1 MCTPKI
7 LRLIWSQGNA
17 LFHVDSSFNPRRAS
31 FSLLRAF
38 ELPPPGHG
46 GDTDFADS
54 RTAFDDLPE
63 ELKAE
68 LIEKD
73 YAAAHCMAHS
83 RKVAAPEFFKDLDVS
98 TQPMHI
104 HKILQKHELS
114 GRMNLYIA
122 AHAHHVVGV
131 DKTKS
136 DALLKQ
142 LLEYATQEKYRTSV
156 AWQNPSDMIIWDNT
170 CVLHRAGGGTFAGK
184 FRRDLRRTTV
194 HDASSTAWGLND
206 PSLSKRPGFS
216 MGSSNQPPHGLL
228 QPVAT

>member
-170 CVLHRAGGGTFAGK
+170 CVLHRATGGIYEGK
-184 FRRDLRRTTV
+184 HRRDMRR
-194 HDASSTAWGLND
+194 
-206 PSLSKRPGFS
+206 
-216 MGSSNQPPHGLL
+216 
-228 QPVAT
+228 